1 MLQDLEFQLQG
12 PRCRLALQLPLDDL
26 PRTLGT
32 LRADIEPS
40 TSHRLK
46 SEHTGETSLGRK
58 YLHVRMC
65 VCAGVSMKKHRV
77 VGGMTYTHVQS

>member
-26 PRTLGT
+26 ARTLGT

-40 TSHRLK
+40 TSHRLE
-46 SEHTGETSLGRK
+46 SEHASDTSLGRK

-65 VCAGVSMKKHRV
+65 VCAGVSIKKHRV